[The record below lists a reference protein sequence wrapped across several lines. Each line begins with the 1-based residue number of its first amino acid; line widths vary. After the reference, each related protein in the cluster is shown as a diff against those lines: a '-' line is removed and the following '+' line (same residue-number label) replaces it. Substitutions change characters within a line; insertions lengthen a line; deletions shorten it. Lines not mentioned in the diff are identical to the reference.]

1 MQHGRFF
8 MSKVWEF
15 FENMNEAVYASD
27 VDTYELLYLN
37 KAARDLFQFKDESDY
52 KGKNCYEILQQCSSP
67 CAMCTNNRLKPGV
80 FYEWFRFNPLVR
92 RSYLLKDTMVIDDG
106 RRVRIEMAIDLDI
119 HELAKR
125 SFSEFTDN
133 EALINE
139 GLRCALAEET
149 PEQSIDTLLQYLG
162 QMFQSDRVYI
172 FEKNKHG
179 NFDNTYEWCASK
191 VSPQKNIL
199 RNIPPETMGTW
210 IPTFQKGESIIIRNV
225 NEIVSYD
232 PTVYE
237 TLIPQNIARLI
248 VSPICRDREVIGFY
262 GIDNPPLDRMD
273 HIAFMLQLLG
283 HFINSMLRR
292 RDLVGKLETLSYHD
306 QLTGAKNRHAM
317 NEKLASLANGGS
329 LGIIYSDVMG
339 LKQINDDFGHQ
350 AGDEALIYACENLKA
365 HFPDKCVYRI
375 GGDEFLVL
383 IPGITENL
391 FQSMIRSMLVDMA
404 KSSVHLALGSVWV
417 DDCTGKVEKSLS
429 EADARMYEDKRAY
442 YAKNRQLD
450 RRRH

>member
-1 MQHGRFF
+1 MFF
-8 MSKVWEF
+8 PLCHVH
-15 FENMNEAVYASD
+15 
-27 VDTYELLYLN
+27 
-37 KAARDLFQFKDESDY
+37 
-52 KGKNCYEILQQCSSP
+52 QQP
-67 CAMCTNNRLKPGV
+67 LKTRCV
-80 FYEWFRFNPLVR
+80 YEWSRFNPLVR

>member
-1 MQHGRFF
+1 
-8 MSKVWEF
+8 
-15 FENMNEAVYASD
+15 
-27 VDTYELLYLN
+27 
-37 KAARDLFQFKDESDY
+37 
-52 KGKNCYEILQQCSSP
+52 
-67 CAMCTNNRLKPGV
+67 
-80 FYEWFRFNPLVR
+80 
-92 RSYLLKDTMVIDDG
+92 
-106 RRVRIEMAIDLDI
+106 
-119 HELAKR
+119 
-125 SFSEFTDN
+125 
-133 EALINE
+133 
-139 GLRCALAEET
+139 
-149 PEQSIDTLLQYLG
+149 
-162 QMFQSDRVYI
+162 MFQSDRVYI

-317 NEKLASLANGGS
+317 NEKAGFSCKRWKS
-329 LGIIYSDVMG
+329 WHYYSDVMG
-339 LKQINDDFGHQ
+339 LKQINDDF
-350 AGDEALIYACENLKA
+350 D
-365 HFPDKCVYRI
+365 
-375 GGDEFLVL
+375 
-383 IPGITENL
+383 T
-391 FQSMIRSMLVDMA
+391 
-404 KSSVHLALGSVWV
+404 
-417 DDCTGKVEKSLS
+417 
-429 EADARMYEDKRAY
+429 
-442 YAKNRQLD
+442 
-450 RRRH
+450 RRVMRR

>member
-1 MQHGRFF
+1 
-8 MSKVWEF
+8 
-15 FENMNEAVYASD
+15 
-27 VDTYELLYLN
+27 
-37 KAARDLFQFKDESDY
+37 
-52 KGKNCYEILQQCSSP
+52 
-67 CAMCTNNRLKPGV
+67 
-80 FYEWFRFNPLVR
+80 
-92 RSYLLKDTMVIDDG
+92 
-106 RRVRIEMAIDLDI
+106 
-119 HELAKR
+119 
-125 SFSEFTDN
+125 
-133 EALINE
+133 
-139 GLRCALAEET
+139 
-149 PEQSIDTLLQYLG
+149 
-162 QMFQSDRVYI
+162 
-172 FEKNKHG
+172 
-179 NFDNTYEWCASK
+179 
-191 VSPQKNIL
+191 
-199 RNIPPETMGTW
+199 
-210 IPTFQKGESIIIRNV
+210 
-225 NEIVSYD
+225 
-232 PTVYE
+232 
-237 TLIPQNIARLI
+237 
-248 VSPICRDREVIGFY
+248 
-262 GIDNPPLDRMD
+262 MD

-365 HFPDKCVYRI
+365 HFPDNCVYRI

-404 KSSVHLALGSVWV
+404 KSSVHLALSSVWV

>member
-80 FYEWFRFNPLVR
+80 FYEWSRFNPLVR

-391 FQSMIRSMLVDMA
+391 FQSMIRL
-404 KSSVHLALGSVWV
+404 
-417 DDCTGKVEKSLS
+417 SLI
-429 EADARMYEDKRAY
+429 
-442 YAKNRQLD
+442 
-450 RRRH
+450 HI

>member
-1 MQHGRFF
+1 
-8 MSKVWEF
+8 MSKIWEF

-27 VDTYELLYLN
+27 VDTYELIYLN
-37 KAARDLFQFKDESDY
+37 KAARDLFQFQDESDY

-67 CAMCTNNRLKPGV
+67 CAMCTNNRLKPGK
-80 FYEWFRFNPLVR
+80 FYEWSRFNPLVR

-106 RRVRIEMAIDLDI
+106 RKVRIEMAIDLDI

-149 PEQSIDTLLQYLG
+149 PEQSINTLLQYLG
-162 QMFQSDRVYI
+162 QMFLSDRVYI

-191 VSPQKNIL
+191 VSAQKNIL
-199 RNIPPETMGTW
+199 RNIPPEAMGTW
-210 IPTFQKGESIIIRNV
+210 LPTFQKGESVIIRDV
-225 NEIVSYD
+225 NDIIAYD

-237 TLIPQNIARLI
+237 MLMPQNITQLI
-248 VSPICRDREVIGFY
+248 VSPIYRDQDVIGFY

-292 RDLVGKLETLSYHD
+292 RDLVGKLESLSYYD

-317 NEKLASLANGGS
+317 SEQLTALTGGS
-329 LGIIYSDVMG
+329 LGILYSDVMG
-339 LKQINDDFGHQ
+339 LKQINDELGHQ
-350 AGDEALIYACENLKA
+350 AGDRALIYACDNLTA
-365 HFPDKCVYRI
+365 HFPADCVYRI

-383 IPGITENL
+383 IPDITENL
-391 FQSMIRSMLVDMA
+391 FQSMVRTLQADMA
-404 KSSVHLALGSVWV
+404 KSTVHLAIGSIWV

-429 EADARMYEDKRAY
+429 DADAKMYEDKRAY
-442 YAKNRQLD
+442 YAKNKELD
-450 RRRH
+450 RRRR

>member
-1 MQHGRFF
+1 MGNIF
-8 MSKVWEF
+8 
-15 FENMNEAVYASD
+15 D
-27 VDTYELLYLN
+27 
-37 KAARDLFQFKDESDY
+37 
-52 KGKNCYEILQQCSSP
+52 ILGPVMVGPSSSHT
-67 CAMCTNNRLKPGV
+67 AGA
-80 FYEWFRFNPLVR
+80 
-92 RSYLLKDTMVIDDG
+92 
-106 RRVRIEMAIDLDI
+106 VRIGMVARQLFGRQPEKAEVIL
-119 HELAKR
+119 HG
-125 SFSEFTDN
+125 SFAATGKGHGTDR
-133 EALINE
+133 ALIA
-139 GLRCALAEET
+139 GLLVMMPDDMRIPDSYEVAK
-149 PEQSIDTLLQYLG
+149 DMG
-162 QMFQSDRVYI
+162 MDFVM
-172 FEKNKHG
+172 KNKNIKGAHPNTAQIIMEAEG
-179 NFDNTYEWCASK
+179 VPQMKIQAHSIGGGRICVCKLDGIDVNFS
-191 VSPQKNIL
+191 
-199 RNIPPETMGTW
+199 
-210 IPTFQKGESIIIRNV
+210 GESCTLIIRNV
-225 NEIVSYD
+225 DEIVSYD

-248 VSPICRDREVIGFY
+248 VSPIYRDREVIGFY

>member
-1 MQHGRFF
+1 
-8 MSKVWEF
+8 
-15 FENMNEAVYASD
+15 
-27 VDTYELLYLN
+27 
-37 KAARDLFQFKDESDY
+37 
-52 KGKNCYEILQQCSSP
+52 
-67 CAMCTNNRLKPGV
+67 
-80 FYEWFRFNPLVR
+80 
-92 RSYLLKDTMVIDDG
+92 
-106 RRVRIEMAIDLDI
+106 
-119 HELAKR
+119 
-125 SFSEFTDN
+125 
-133 EALINE
+133 
-139 GLRCALAEET
+139 
-149 PEQSIDTLLQYLG
+149 
-162 QMFQSDRVYI
+162 
-172 FEKNKHG
+172 
-179 NFDNTYEWCASK
+179 
-191 VSPQKNIL
+191 
-199 RNIPPETMGTW
+199 MGTW

-391 FQSMIRSMLVDMA
+391 F
-404 KSSVHLALGSVWV
+404 
-417 DDCTGKVEKSLS
+417 SL
-429 EADARMYEDKRAY
+429 
-442 YAKNRQLD
+442 
-450 RRRH
+450 

>member
-1 MQHGRFF
+1 

-80 FYEWFRFNPLVR
+80 FYEWSRFNPLVR

-225 NEIVSYD
+225 DEIVSYD

-248 VSPICRDREVIGFY
+248 VSPIYRDREVIGFY

-350 AGDEALIYACENLKA
+350 AGDIQVEWLSVLSWFCNLRWSVLYGLVEQSVA
-365 HFPDKCVYRI
+365 
-375 GGDEFLVL
+375 DEVDESVRRHSHLVL
-383 IPGITENL
+383 
-391 FQSMIRSMLVDMA
+391 
-404 KSSVHLALGSVWV
+404 
-417 DDCTGKVEKSLS
+417 
-429 EADARMYEDKRAY
+429 
-442 YAKNRQLD
+442 
-450 RRRH
+450 